1 MNYNFLIVGFDLS
14 VGMVTVGDE
23 WLAAHS
29 LQTLKLTAEH
39 VLQKAKIIR
48 FDKIIKELIAL
59 SMRCCAETRKPRTVE
74 RYSKKARQS

>member
-1 MNYNFLIVGFDLS
+1 MSYRSFIVGFNLS

-39 VLQKAKIIR
+39 VLQKAKVTR
-48 FDKIIKELIAL
+48 F
-59 SMRCCAETRKPRTVE
+59 
-74 RYSKKARQS
+74 

>member
-1 MNYNFLIVGFDLS
+1 M

-39 VLQKAKIIR
+39 VLQRAKITR
-48 FDKIIKELIAL
+48 FCYYNSLEYA
-59 SMRCCAETRKPRTVE
+59 V
-74 RYSKKARQS
+74 Q

>member
-1 MNYNFLIVGFDLS
+1 MGFDLS

-39 VLQKAKIIR
+39 VLQKAKVTR
-48 FDKIIKELIAL
+48 F
-59 SMRCCAETRKPRTVE
+59 
-74 RYSKKARQS
+74 